1 MAIKKV
7 YIGSVGPFLFDDAA
21 GVNDV
26 DGDFAGQTQQ
36 AVLTDG
42 AISADAAIGL
52 FDSDQSN
59 ILNLV
64 WNEDDT
70 ADRTFQFLVGGGNR
84 SLTLNENFTIGDG
97 SAGTLTYSSVC
108 TLTIELASVLN
119 QDLTTD
125 ASPTFASLSLGT
137 GELTAGS
144 INRVSG
150 ALTLEIG
157 GTAILTVAIASVA
170 IAQTVILSNCINAGA
185 DVDKF
190 LVLDASNNID
200 YRTGAEVLSDIG
212 GGKIFATAA
221 VLGTL

>member
-26 DGDFAGQTQQ
+26 DGDFAGQAQQ

-70 ADRTFQFLVGGGNR
+70 ADRVLNLLVDGGDR
-84 SLTLNENFTIGDG
+84 SLTVDEDAALTDYTANADTDVSTCSWVTDEDDMVSDLDTKVPTEQSVKKYVDDLIASFDEVAAWLDDVTLGSDG
-97 SAGTLTYSSVC
+97 LTSVPEVVLVPRAAALSVTQGGMYYSNVDDSIYVC
-108 TLTIELASVLN
+108 TS
-119 QDLTTD
+119 D
-125 ASPTFASLSLGT
+125 A
-137 GELTAGS
+137 
-144 INRVSG
+144 
-150 ALTLEIG
+150 
-157 GTAILTVAIASVA
+157 
-170 IAQTVILSNCINAGA
+170 
-185 DVDKF
+185 
-190 LVLDASNNID
+190 
-200 YRTGAEVLSDIG
+200 
-212 GGKIFATAA
+212 
-221 VLGTL
+221 

>member
-70 ADRTFQFLVGGGNR
+70 ADRVLNLLVDGGDR
-84 SLTLNENFTIGDG
+84 SLTVDEDAALTDYTANADTDVSTCSWVTDEDDMVSDLDTKVPTEQSVKKYVDDLIASFDEVAAWLDDVTLGSDG
-97 SAGTLTYSSVC
+97 LTSVPEVVLVPRAAALSVTQGGMYYSNVDDSIYVC
-108 TLTIELASVLN
+108 TS
-119 QDLTTD
+119 D
-125 ASPTFASLSLGT
+125 A
-137 GELTAGS
+137 
-144 INRVSG
+144 
-150 ALTLEIG
+150 
-157 GTAILTVAIASVA
+157 
-170 IAQTVILSNCINAGA
+170 
-185 DVDKF
+185 
-190 LVLDASNNID
+190 
-200 YRTGAEVLSDIG
+200 
-212 GGKIFATAA
+212 
-221 VLGTL
+221 

>member
-21 GVNDV
+21 GVNDI

-70 ADRTFQFLVGGGNR
+70 ADRVLNLLVDGGDR
-84 SLTLNENFTIGDG
+84 SLTVDEDAALTDYTANADTDVSTCSWVTDEDDMVSDLDTKVPTEQSVKKYVDDLIASFDEVAAWLDDVTLGSDG
-97 SAGTLTYSSVC
+97 LTSVPEVVLVPRAAALSVTQGGMYYSNVDDSIYVC
-108 TLTIELASVLN
+108 TS
-119 QDLTTD
+119 D
-125 ASPTFASLSLGT
+125 A
-137 GELTAGS
+137 
-144 INRVSG
+144 
-150 ALTLEIG
+150 
-157 GTAILTVAIASVA
+157 
-170 IAQTVILSNCINAGA
+170 
-185 DVDKF
+185 
-190 LVLDASNNID
+190 
-200 YRTGAEVLSDIG
+200 
-212 GGKIFATAA
+212 
-221 VLGTL
+221 